1 MNTID
6 DITLEISDSS
16 SPSKLNQ
23 KKLEK
28 ISREI
33 ENEIM
38 NFKDHRILEVIVG
51 GSFAKGTWLENDT
64 DIDFFVMIESTV
76 ERKEFE
82 EIGKSVGLFAL
93 RKYKPYLRY
102 SEHPYVE
109 GIVEGIVDGIDE
121 GIRINI
127 VPCYKVEKNKW
138 KSAADRSPFHTIFM
152 QTSLNGYLKG
162 QVRVLKKFL
171 KSIGIYGSQIS
182 VSGFSGYV
190 TEVLVL
196 KYGSFR
202 DVLETFADLKSNY
215 IISLESLNEKAIGKF
230 DSPIIIIDPIDSNRN
245 LGAAISSECLAKF
258 VLASRL
264 FLKEPSIEFFKR
276 PRKSSSK
283 IFNSIKSNLLIIEF
297 KIQKRSPDILWG
309 QLKRKL
315 TSISRQLENARF
327 KVIKKICFTD
337 EKEHAVF
344 IFMIEFMDLSKLNVN
359 LGPEIFRKNE
369 TNSFIKK
376 RGKGSIMLWTDDM
389 RIVCIEERKKT
400 SIKEHASQI
409 IQKDI
414 ESGSRK
420 GATLDLS
427 NGYSVYLG
435 NERGKRKL
443 NGFVSTAIDFMIR
456 DGEFI
461 KQ

>member
-6 DITLEISDSS
+6 DITREISDSS

-28 ISREI
+28 LSREI

-38 NFKDHRILEVIVG
+38 NFKDKRILELIVG

-82 EIGKSVGLFAL
+82 EIGKSVGLYAL

-152 QTSLNGYLKG
+152 QSKLNDYLKG

-202 DVLETFADLKSNY
+202 DVLQTFADLKSNY
-215 IISLESLNEKAIGKF
+215 IISIESLNEKAIGKF

-276 PRKSSSK
+276 PLKSSSK
-283 IFNSIKSNLLIIEF
+283 IINSIKSNLLIIEF

-344 IFMIEFMDLSKLNVN
+344 IFMIEFTNLSKLNLN
-359 LGPEIFRKNE
+359 LGPEIFRKHE
-369 TNSFIKK
+369 TDSFIKK
-376 RGKGSIMLWTDDM
+376 RGKGSIMVWPDDM
-389 RIVCIEERKKT
+389 RIVSIEERKKT

-420 GATLDLS
+420 GATLDLT

-435 NERGKRKL
+435 NERKL
-443 NGFVSTAIDFMIR
+443 SGFISTAIDFMVR

>member
-6 DITLEISDSS
+6 DITREISDSS

-38 NFKDHRILEVIVG
+38 NFKDKRILELIVG

-82 EIGKSVGLFAL
+82 EIGKSVGLYAL

-102 SEHPYVE
+102 SEHPY
-109 GIVEGIVDGIDE
+109 VEGIVDGIDE

-152 QTSLNGYLKG
+152 QSNLNDYLKG

-202 DVLETFADLKSNY
+202 DVLQTFADLKSNY
-215 IISLESLNEKAIGKF
+215 IISIESLNEKAIGKF

-276 PRKSSSK
+276 PLKSSSK
-283 IFNSIKSNLLIIEF
+283 IINSIKSNLLIIEF

-344 IFMIEFMDLSKLNVN
+344 IFMIEFTNLSKLNLN
-359 LGPEIFRKNE
+359 LGPEIFRKHE
-369 TNSFIKK
+369 TDSFIKK
-376 RGKGSIMLWTDDM
+376 RGKGSIMVWPDDM
-389 RIVCIEERKKT
+389 RIVSIEERKKT

-420 GATLDLS
+420 GATLDLT

-435 NERGKRKL
+435 NERKL
-443 NGFVSTAIDFMIR
+443 SGFISIAIDFMVR

-461 KQ
+461 GQ

>member
-202 DVLETFADLKSNY
+202 DVLQTFADLKSNY

-435 NERGKRKL
+435 NERKL
-443 NGFVSTAIDFMIR
+443 NGFISTAIDFMVR

>member
-1 MNTID
+1 
-6 DITLEISDSS
+6 
-16 SPSKLNQ
+16 
-23 KKLEK
+23 
-28 ISREI
+28 
-33 ENEIM
+33 
-38 NFKDHRILEVIVG
+38 
-51 GSFAKGTWLENDT
+51 
-64 DIDFFVMIESTV
+64 
-76 ERKEFE
+76 
-82 EIGKSVGLFAL
+82 
-93 RKYKPYLRY
+93 
-102 SEHPYVE
+102 
-109 GIVEGIVDGIDE
+109 
-121 GIRINI
+121 
-127 VPCYKVEKNKW
+127 
-138 KSAADRSPFHTIFM
+138 M
-152 QTSLNGYLKG
+152 QSSLNDYLKG

-202 DVLETFADLKSNY
+202 NVLQTFADLKSNY

-276 PRKSSSK
+276 PRKSISK

-315 TSISRQLENARF
+315 TSISKQLENARF

-344 IFMIEFMDLSKLNVN
+344 IFMIEFTNLSKLNLN

-409 IQKDI
+409 ILKDI

-435 NERGKRKL
+435 NERKL
-443 NGFVSTAIDFMIR
+443 SGFISTAIDFMVR